1 MKILVVYFLAILS
14 IGYSSCMGDQY
25 GSSGI
30 LDEDRMAD
38 LLNEIALA
46 EGFAESYLFRDT
58 LQSKDTLV
66 QRELDKVLQLHKIS
80 VEQFT
85 QSFHYYKTHPEEFK
99 ILVDT
104 ANARALRNREQ
115 SYGRRK
121 VKPS

>member
-1 MKILVVYFLAILS
+1 MKIVIYLLAILS
-14 IGYSSCMGDQY
+14 IGYSSCMGDKY
-25 GSSGI
+25 GASSI
-30 LDEDRMAD
+30 LEEDKMAD
-38 LLNEIALA
+38 LLNEMALA

-80 VEQFT
+80 VEQFSK
-85 QSFHYYKTHPEEFK
+85 SFHYYKTHPEEFK

-104 ANARALRNREQ
+104 ANARASRNREQ